1 MTARLWR
8 ATVTL
13 IVASVA
19 SIAIVRTS
27 NAQRPAVASQSFHI
41 PPYAELRVDAI
52 AGRGNTAQAGGGVV
66 IPLGLYVRLGLDG
79 AAGATWRDGSS
90 RASGRVEA
98 ITRFTLDPF
107 RESPVALSLGGG
119 VMLPYVD
126 GDAHLRPLLAAVV
139 DLEGRRRRRFTP
151 ALQVGVGG
159 GVRVG
164 LVLRASP
171 RNAR

>member
-8 ATVTL
+8 ALVTL
-13 IVASVA
+13 IVSIA
-19 SIAIVRTS
+19 SIPIARTS
-27 NAQRPAVASQSFHI
+27 AAQQPARASQSFHI
-41 PPYAELRVDAI
+41 PPYPELRVDAI
-52 AGRGNTAQAGGGVV
+52 TGKGTTAQAGAGIVV
-66 IPLGLYVRLGLDG
+66 PLGLYVRLALDG

-90 RASGRVEA
+90 RASGRVDA

-119 VMLPYVD
+119 ITLPYVD

-139 DLEGRRRRRFTP
+139 DLEGRRRGRFTP
-151 ALQVGVGG
+151 ALQVGLGG
-159 GVRVG
+159 GVRIG